1 MRFGGRGGVEV
12 VDEGSEGKL
21 RPSFVFVD
29 GVFVDGV
36 ERLWVGG
43 FSDEI
48 FDVLAEIIPISES
61 YLHFNNFINLP
72 HLHFIPYTHSCPF
85 SCPFYPLF
93 ICFYVYVCNSIDL
106 LSSAYYITS

>member
-1 MRFGGRGGVEV
+1 MRLGGRGGVEV
-12 VDEGSEGKL
+12 VDEGGEGEL

-29 GVFVDGV
+29 GLFVDGV

-72 HLHFIPYTHSCPF
+72 NLHFIHYTYFCLFF
-85 SCPFYPLF
+85 SPF
-93 ICFYVYVCNSIDL
+93 ICFYVYVCDSNDL
-106 LSSAYYITS
+106 LSAYYITS